1 MSKQNIF
8 DNEKFFEGYRT
19 LRENPDCANNLTEKP
34 ALFSMLGEIKGKRIL
49 DLGCGYGENCLAFS
63 KMGARSVTGTDI
75 SEKMLAVAQQENTGE
90 SIRYLHMPM
99 EDISALMPERFD
111 IIVSSLAIHYVE
123 NFEKL
128 AQDIYS
134 LLTEGGL
141 FLFSQEH
148 PLTTAPKEGVRWLRS
163 ASGETEGY
171 VLTDYAQPGKRC
183 VSWMVDGILKY
194 HRTFSNIVNSLCKAG
209 FQIEEMREPL
219 PPKEAFSRLPSLHKE
234 MHKPN
239 FLLIKARKK

>member
-1 MSKQNIF
+1 
-8 DNEKFFEGYRT
+8 
-19 LRENPDCANNLTEKP
+19 
-34 ALFSMLGEIKGKRIL
+34 
-49 DLGCGYGENCLAFS
+49 
-63 KMGARSVTGTDI
+63 MGARSVTGTDI
-75 SEKMLAVAQQENTGE
+75 SEKMLAVAQQESTGE

-99 EDISALMPERFD
+99 EDISALMLERFD

-123 NFEKL
+123 DFERL
-128 AQDIYS
+128 ARDIYS

-183 VSWMVDGILKY
+183 VSWMAGGVIKY
-194 HRTFSNIVNSLCKAG
+194 HRTFSDILNGLCRAG
-209 FQIEEMREPL
+209 FRIEELREPL
-219 PPKEAFSRLPSLHKE
+219 PPEDALSRLPSLKKE
-234 MHKPN
+234 AHKPN
-239 FLLIKARKK
+239 FLLVKAYKA